1 MKKLY
6 GRKPVFE
13 AIKSGEEIDQ
23 IYICFG
29 THGSFIDKIKQDA
42 KRNNIKVSQVSVA
55 KFKEMAGDRNT
66 QGIIAS
72 VSDLQYYSLEEIFEQ
87 TSSKANPLLL
97 LLDSIQDPQNLGA
110 ILRTAECTGVD
121 GVIITTRNSAPIT
134 ETAIKT
140 SAGAVS
146 HLKISKV
153 NNLANA
159 MNLIKEKGFWITGT
173 ALGGDKNFSD
183 VDYTGPTAIVM
194 GNEESGIRN
203 LTAKNCDFLVE
214 IPMNGKI
221 QSLNVSVATGVILYE
236 VMRQRGY

>member
-23 IYICFG
+23 IFICYG
-29 THGSFIDKIKQDA
+29 THGSFIDKIKHEA
-42 KRNNIKVSQVSVA
+42 KRNNIKTSQVSVA

-66 QGIIAS
+66 QGIIATK
-72 VSDLQYYSLEEIFEQ
+72 SDIKYSSLEEILNYSLEKQ
-87 TSSKANPLLL
+87 NPLLL

-121 GVIITTRNSAPIT
+121 GVLITTRNSAPIT
-134 ETAIKT
+134 ETAVKT
-140 SAGAVS
+140 STGAVS
-146 HLKISKV
+146 HLKITKV

-159 MNLIKEKGFWITGT
+159 MNVLKEKGFWITGT
-173 ALGGDKNFSD
+173 ALGGDKNFHE
-183 VDYTGPTAIVM
+183 VDYKGPTAIVM
-194 GNEESGIRN
+194 GNEESGIRH

-214 IPMNGKI
+214 IPMKGKI
-221 QSLNVSVATGVILYE
+221 QSLNVSVSTGVILYE
-236 VMRQRGY
+236 VLRQRGY